1 MEQSKFNEKIH
12 ELKEALIERRA
23 DLGRSKTSDA
33 EDQKLLS
40 IQRKAETLL
49 EDAKLPNGEEEK
61 QEHIRLA
68 NELLLELRQQPLA

>member
-33 EDQKLLS
+33 EDQKLLT

-49 EDAKLPNGEEEK
+49 EDGK
-61 QEHIRLA
+61 R
-68 NELLLELRQQPLA
+68 

>member
-33 EDQKLLS
+33 EDQNLLT

-49 EDAKLPNGEEEK
+49 EDGKRPNSEEEK
-61 QEHIRLA
+61 QELIRLA

>member
-49 EDAKLPNGEEEK
+49 EDAKRPNGEEEK
-61 QEHIRLA
+61 QELIRLA